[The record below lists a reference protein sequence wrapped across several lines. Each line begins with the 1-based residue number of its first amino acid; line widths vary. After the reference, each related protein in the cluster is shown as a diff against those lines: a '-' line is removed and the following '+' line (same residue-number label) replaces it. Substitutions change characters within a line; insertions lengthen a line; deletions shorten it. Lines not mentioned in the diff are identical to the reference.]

1 MCMRIVSVPLII
13 ISSWC
18 SFCTASSL
26 VSMLLAETHV
36 AFPLMEFAVSYP
48 SNLSLA
54 KVNALNVVDVFFQKM
69 LANAC
74 KLFICY

>member
-13 ISSWC
+13 ISSRC
-18 SFCTASSL
+18 SFCTASSS
-26 VSMLLAETHV
+26 VTMLLAETHV
-36 AFPLMEFAVSYP
+36 AFPLMAFAVSYP